1 MMTTNDKTPER
12 EEIEMLLPWHAA
24 GTLSRQDAE
33 RVEQALSQDP
43 ELARHFALTRE
54 ELGETV
60 HVNEALGA
68 PSARS
73 LERLFASIE
82 AESPAPKRQAAAAVS
97 GWLSELFAQF
107 SPRTLAWS
115 ASAAALVIVLQGGLI
130 TGLVLNERMGDETY
144 ETASRGI
151 ELPVDRGSF
160 VLVRF
165 NPTASAAAIT
175 RFLDVNAAS
184 IADGP
189 KAGLYR
195 LKVSQTTLAKDELAK
210 IVTRLQ
216 EDAAVVGFVVPT
228 E

>member
-24 GTLSRQDAE
+24 GTLSRGDAE

-43 ELARHFALTRE
+43 ELARHFALARE
-54 ELGETV
+54 ELGETI
-60 HVNEALGA
+60 HVNETLGA
-68 PSARS
+68 PSARAF
-73 LERLFASIE
+73 ERLFTAIE
-82 AESPAPKRQAAAAVS
+82 AESPAPRRQMASVAA
-97 GWLSELFAQF
+97 GWLSSLFGQF

-115 ASAAALVIVLQGGLI
+115 ASAAAVVIMLQGGLI
-130 TGLVLNERMGDETY
+130 TGLLLSERGGDETY

-151 ELPVDRGSF
+151 ELPMDQGSF

-165 NPTASAAAIT
+165 NPSASAADIT
-175 RFLDVNAAS
+175 RFLDTNAAS

-195 LKVSQTTLAKDELAK
+195 LKVSPTTLPKDELTK
-210 IVTRLQ
+210 IAARLQ
-216 EDAAVVGFVVPT
+216 QDTTVVGFVVPT